1 MYLDCQKS
9 SLASSDQKFWLTS
22 PACCL
27 TYFLTIIIKTVIC
40 AGAGAVQIGQSNR
53 EAYSKGGKEVD
64 ATYLGS
70 QAPRQA
76 LNKKAQ
82 GTK

>member
-1 MYLDCQKS
+1 MTGETRSKIISKTDLVKRYLDRLKS
-9 SLASSDQKFWLTS
+9 SQASSDQKFWLTS

-53 EAYSKGGKEVD
+53 QAYSKGE
-64 ATYLGS
+64 
-70 QAPRQA
+70 
-76 LNKKAQ
+76 N
-82 GTK
+82 